1 MYIICMTETVVVRVD
16 EELKRKAKAYNVN
29 ISEVVRSALRDE
41 VQKRERR
48 ELISALE
55 RGKKALSK
63 VPDEDIVRTI
73 RETRDER

>member
-1 MYIICMTETVVVRVD
+1 MTETVVVRVD
-16 EELKRKAKAYNVN
+16 EELKKKAKAYNVN

-55 RGKKALSK
+55 RAKKLLSK
-63 VPDEDIVRTI
+63 VPDDEIVKAI
-73 RETRDER
+73 RETRDDR

>member
-1 MYIICMTETVVVRVD
+1 
-16 EELKRKAKAYNVN
+16 VN

-55 RGKKALSK
+55 RAKKALSK
-63 VPDEDIVRTI
+63 VPDDEIVKAF
-73 RETRDER
+73 RETRDNR